1 MNRRTR
7 AVLSVTQSHQHHPL
21 HEIIISQTGDIS
33 PAHLKHRDHILC
45 AGLRS
50 VIMCLLI
57 GPDKHI
63 KKPIFR
69 LDYPVCPGLG
79 WWQLN
84 DMKSWSSGWQ
94 DGKSDRNSNE
104 NYKSPGA
111 AALPGSHWDTLLRHL
126 WNQQL
131 FQGSPNHTI
140 CALIC
145 IILILFF
152 YSSCQ
157 AVWGL
162 MGCLC

>member
-1 MNRRTR
+1 M
-7 AVLSVTQSHQHHPL
+7 LSVTSITLFMRLSFPRQWHQHRH
-21 HEIIISQTGDIS
+21 
-33 PAHLKHRDHILC
+33 HILC
-45 AGLRS
+45 AGLHS
-50 VIMCLLI
+50 LIMLLLI

-63 KKPIFR
+63 KKAFFR

-140 CALIC
+140 CAVIW

-152 YSSCQ
+152 IQ
-157 AVWGL
+157 AVRQFGD
-162 MGCLC
+162 